1 MLKKESLV
9 IPIVA
14 FLILPRPRLGS
25 GLKRKKVIS
34 DLIMETLLKLR
45 YTECLRRIFTWNMF
59 RNKPCSHR
67 SELDLTNMLDLAR
80 RFNNPQKCFPAL
92 HIAGTNGK
100 GSVTLKCGQALSTLN
115 MRVGIYT
122 SPHISSFRERILV
135 NQEMIS
141 VEDVVNYSEMVF
153 KEVDSHKLDV
163 TFFEIV
169 TMIAFLHY
177 REQKIDVAVLECG
190 MGGRL
195 DATNICESKTAAITS
210 IGLDHCEI
218 LGATTDEICIEKC
231 GIIRHGV
238 TDVIIGPTV
247 NANLV

>member
-1 MLKKESLV
+1 
-9 IPIVA
+9 
-14 FLILPRPRLGS
+14 
-25 GLKRKKVIS
+25 
-34 DLIMETLLKLR
+34 
-45 YTECLRRIFTWNMF
+45 
-59 RNKPCSHR
+59 
-67 SELDLTNMLDLAR
+67 
-80 RFNNPQKCFPAL
+80 
-92 HIAGTNGK
+92 
-100 GSVTLKCGQALSTLN
+100 
-115 MRVGIYT
+115 
-122 SPHISSFRERILV
+122 
-135 NQEMIS
+135 MIS
-141 VEDVVNYSEMVF
+141 VEDVVNYSEMILS
-153 KEVDSHKLDV
+153 EVDSHKLDV

-195 DATNICESKTAAITS
+195 DATNICESKTAVITS

-247 NANLV
+247 NSNLVKIKSNKIGAALSIVEKLSDYKQTNTEIAKQVVCKYLDVDPKSVSDDLFRGE